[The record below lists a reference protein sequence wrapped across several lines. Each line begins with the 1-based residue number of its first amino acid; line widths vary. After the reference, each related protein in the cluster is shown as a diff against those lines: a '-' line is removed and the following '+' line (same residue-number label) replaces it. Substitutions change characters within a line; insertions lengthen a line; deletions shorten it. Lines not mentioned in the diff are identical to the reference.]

1 MLGESCGKE
10 KFNGDAIAMMHSL
23 QQLDSE
29 LREDAQS
36 RPYLIKAWVRIARCL
51 EAEFAPFL
59 PIVMNNLF
67 ASISQDIVIK
77 EEAEDEDEVDG
88 DEMENDNDGDIEY
101 IETHDG
107 SMIAV
112 RTSLVEEQSK
122 SLSVISS
129 SSHPNPHPH
138 PHPHLFHK
146 NYNEL

>member
-10 KFNGDAIAMMHSL
+10 KFYGDAIAMMHSL

-59 PIVMNNLF
+59 PIVMNNLLT
-67 ASISQDIVIK
+67 SISQDIVV
-77 EEAEDEDEVDG
+77 EDEADADGGDAGDG
-88 DEMENDNDGDIEY
+88 DEMENDDGDIEY

-107 SMIAV
+107 GMIAV

-122 SLSVISS
+122 SLSVISFFF
-129 SSHPNPHPH
+129 P
-138 PHPHLFHK
+138 L
-146 NYNEL
+146 